1 MNTAANMHQSGRF
14 LAKNTNTNFFAGSLE
29 GIVPLFLT
37 SKTQEIFHCIIAEDI
52 MEERPYMFIKKEDII
67 RDMNERQ
74 AISDFHPIK
83 QTILDYPEEEILLV
97 YDKDFSHGQNF
108 YIAASEAMKLKTI
121 KMLDQKTE
129 EEEEA
134 YVTKFSD
141 FKPWVSL
148 GSGIEIEHEMVK
160 ESETKLKF
168 RISRIRKEFGS
179 KVLFTDRSASAAKD
193 SYVECASYPD
203 SSFSLKMMERDVG
216 VQAVAQLQETN
227 TQTKWTYPRNAC
239 TQSVAREFTEEGKK
253 EHLESKDFKDFINS
267 VSLRFEIALQQNE
280 IMDVF
285 YNDWKGLSDEEATF
299 GGKAD
304 SHLKEYQSFTDI
316 RHSKGKRISHI
327 EWHPIFTGIVAV
339 SIVENISMEDK
350 INLNMKPFADASYIL
365 FWNFNDPINPQVI
378 LECPEDIYSFQFCP
392 TDPNVIAGGCKNG
405 QVVLWDISLFQDK
418 LHNNRAGGKTDVKAN
433 LLPDL
438 DEAQMEELPVVRYCA
453 VSAIEYS
460 HSFAITDLC
469 WLPNHFEVTRLGTP
483 SESKDRI
490 CVQLITCSPDCNVL
504 FWDVRHPKVL
514 ARSMLDK
521 RKGDEKEL
529 ENPDGIP
536 DTFKHL
542 DLCWSPL
549 LSMTLPRI
557 ANIGEYSPLKIS
569 IGENIKEKV
578 HVDKPTHGKVFNIS
592 VLDYS
597 SLRVPSIRN
606 LKTLDN
612 INTFS
617 FIGTEDGEIV
627 YTDWRVEKDSDTGK
641 LISPSPSH
649 CFSVHDGPV
658 EIVQRS
664 PFFNDIILSVGGWTF
679 AIWKEGVF
687 IGPLFHSACSLKRC
701 TSGHWSLSRPG
712 VFLIGKENGNIEVW
726 DLLEKT
732 HEPSQIQNISSA
744 PITCIKPSIFSP
756 KQHFLA
762 VSDGAG
768 TLLILEVPWTIRHSS
783 NHEKANIQNYFE
795 REVKRL
801 EYFAARKKTRVKEP
815 VEEPETKEPV
825 SAAEKLEEIKEFQKA
840 YEAYLE
846 LEKQILMELKKEK
859 ILDTVTEK

>member
-108 YIAASEAMKLKTI
+108 YIASEKPSLRI
-121 KMLDQKTE
+121 HDFLQMLDQKTE

-160 ESETKLKF
+160 ESETKVKF

-405 QVVLWDISLFQDK
+405 QVLVYFLVMWDLA
-418 LHNNRAGGKTDVKAN
+418 LAGKV
-433 LLPDL
+433 
-438 DEAQMEELPVVRYCA
+438 EETATHTIMLSIILPVVRYCA

-549 LSMTLPRI
+549 LSFAEIICTFLV
-557 ANIGEYSPLKIS
+557 SL
-569 IGENIKEKV
+569 
-578 HVDKPTHGKVFNIS
+578 DKPTHGKVFNIS

-815 VEEPETKEPV
+815 VEEPETKE
-825 SAAEKLEEIKEFQKA
+825 I
-840 YEAYLE
+840 
-846 LEKQILMELKKEK
+846 
-859 ILDTVTEK
+859 